1 MSKIIPL
8 FPSSPFS
15 LSAIGVF
22 GIWGVMTEILII
34 GIGNP
39 FRGDDAAGLV
49 AAALLREMQAPG
61 VKVLELE
68 GDLTG
73 LMDGWQGA
81 QKVAVIDAVASASPP
96 GAVFRFAA
104 HEEPLPRQMFAA
116 SSSHAFGVA
125 EQIEVARSLGQLP
138 PYLMVYGIEGKDF
151 TPGADLSPEVRE
163 ALPRLAEQVR
173 RDLGLD
179 DLKK

>member
-1 MSKIIPL
+1 M
-8 FPSSPFS
+8 
-15 LSAIGVF
+15 A
-22 GIWGVMTEILII
+22 EILII
-34 GIGNP
+34 GIGNL

-49 AAALLREMQAPG
+49 AAGLLREMRAPL

-73 LMDGWQGA
+73 LLEDWQGA
-81 QKVAVIDAVASASPP
+81 QKVVVIDAVASASSP

-125 EQIEVARSLGQLP
+125 QQIEVARLLGQLP
-138 PYLMVYGIEGKDF
+138 PYLIVYGIEGKDF
-151 TPGADLSPEVRE
+151 TPGAGLSPEVSQ
-163 ALPRLAEQVR
+163 ALPRLVEQVR
-173 RDLGLD
+173 RDLGLEE
-179 DLKK
+179 LKR

>member
-1 MSKIIPL
+1 MVLLSPFPL
-8 FPSSPFS
+8 FPFSPSSGCCFR
-15 LSAIGVF
+15 VC
-22 GIWGVMTEILII
+22 VKMTDVLII
-34 GIGNP
+34 GIGNI
-39 FRGDDAAGLV
+39 FRSDDAAGLA

-73 LMDGWQGA
+73 LLDGWQGA
-81 QKVAVIDAVASASPP
+81 QKVAVIDAVASASSP
-96 GAVFRFAA
+96 GAIFRFAA

-116 SSSHAFGVA
+116 TSSHAFGVA
-125 EQIEVARSLGQLP
+125 EQIEIARSLNQLP
-138 PYLMVYGIEGKDF
+138 PCLMVYGIEGKDF

-173 RDLGLD
+173 RDLGLV
-179 DLKK
+179 